1 MFTLIFDLMRRRAG
15 VIGGALL
22 LAGCAQDAPPPPLK
36 AVSLFQGDV
45 VVAGPEGYCVD
56 RDSVKQRAKGSFVL
70 LASCES
76 LSGKRGRNVPPAVM
90 TVSVLPQS
98 TTAVRP
104 MPAEL
109 AGNMTPV
116 KSVTRDD
123 LSLVYLP
130 AGGNVSVPGGD
141 PKYWRGGMVLNGY
154 TIGLAVYGLA
164 GSSASG
170 AVGKQLITGL
180 AARLRRASPVRADTE
195 D

>member
-1 MFTLIFDLMRRRAG
+1 
-15 VIGGALL
+15 
-22 LAGCAQDAPPPPLK
+22 
-36 AVSLFQGDV
+36 

-56 RDSVKQRAKGSFVL
+56 RDSIKQRAKGSFVL

-98 TTAVRP
+98 STAVRP
-104 MPAEL
+104 KPVEL

-116 KSVTRDD
+116 KTVVGDN

-130 AGGNVSVPGGD
+130 AGGNDFMPESD

-154 TIGLAVYGLA
+154 PIGLAVYGLA
-164 GSSASG
+164 GSAASG
-170 AVGKQLITGL
+170 EAGRQLITGL
-180 AARLRRASPVRADTE
+180 AARLQRASPVRAETE
-195 D
+195 E

>member
-1 MFTLIFDLMRRRAG
+1 M
-15 VIGGALL
+15 
-22 LAGCAQDAPPPPLK
+22 K

-56 RDSVKQRAKGSFVL
+56 RRSIKQRAQGSFVL

-98 TTAVRP
+98 EETALP
-104 MPAEL
+104 KPADL
-109 AGNMTPV
+109 AGGLAPV
-116 KSVTRDD
+116 EVVTRDD

-130 AGGNVSVPGGD
+130 AGGNVSMPGGD
-141 PKYWRGGMVLNGY
+141 PKHWRGGMVLNGY

-164 GSSASG
+164 GSAASG
-170 AVGKQLITGL
+170 EAGRQLITGL
-180 AARLRRASPVRADTE
+180 AARLRGASPVRVATVE
-195 D
+195 E